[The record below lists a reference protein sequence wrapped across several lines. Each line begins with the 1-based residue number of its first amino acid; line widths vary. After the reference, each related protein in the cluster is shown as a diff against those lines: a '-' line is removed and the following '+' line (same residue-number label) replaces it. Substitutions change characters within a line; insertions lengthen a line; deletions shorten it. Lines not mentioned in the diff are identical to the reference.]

1 MKRLRLL
8 DLFCGGGGAAM
19 GYHQAGFEVVGVDI
33 KLQPRFP
40 FDFVQADA
48 LEYVSRHGQ
57 EYDVIHASPP
67 CQGYSRLRHLPWL
80 KGREYPMLIP
90 ATRLALQATGNPWI
104 IENVSDAPLMGGVLC
119 GLSLGLPLSRHRHFE
134 SSHLLLFPPCPG
146 HEALAHGGATMG
158 RKYRSSGGITGIN
171 IGVQSRI
178 PGIGH
183 NAGWRAAAEMM
194 GIDWMIRDELAQA
207 IPPAYTCWLGQQLRG
222 MIVSGVEEV
231 TWAPRWSA
239 RELGRRQWK
248 CPART

>member
-40 FDFVQADA
+40 FACVQADA
-48 LEYVSRHGQ
+48 LEYVSQHGR
-57 EYDVIHASPP
+57 EYDLIHASPP

-80 KGREYPMLIP
+80 RDRVYPLLIP
-90 ATRLALQATGNPWI
+90 VTRLALQATGKPWI
-104 IENVSDAPLMGGVLC
+104 IENVADAPLMGGVLC
-119 GLSLGLPLSRHRHFE
+119 GSALGLPISRHRRFE
-134 SSHLLLFPPCPG
+134 CSHLLLFPPCPG
-146 HEALAHGGATMG
+146 HSILASGRATMSL
-158 RKYRSSGGITGIN
+158 KYRSSGGITGIKA
-171 IGVQSRI
+171 GGQSRT

-231 TWAPRWSA
+231 T
-239 RELGRRQWK
+239 
-248 CPART
+248 